1 VTEIQHIV
9 FSDWGGVVEAM
20 LLPKGEEARV
30 VRVRISTKR
39 VKNPLRKCLKWLAA
53 NHPHASYSYHVETGA
68 CAPVEYE

>member
-20 LLPKGEEARV
+20 LLPKEEEARIKW
-30 VRVRISTKR
+30 VRIPTKR

-53 NHPHASYSYHVETGA
+53 KHPHASYSYHVETGA
-68 CAPVEYE
+68 CSPVEYE